1 MSTTS
6 PVNVDERRIVSETS
20 YRIGYSFISF
30 GLLLVVMYRSFMNN
44 ESPWDLLGLVVGS
57 GIVCAAYQWHHKVLS
72 LNARSVATILLTF
85 VLSAVIAALIV
96 WLR

>member
-6 PVNVDERRIVSETS
+6 QVNVDERRIVSETG

-44 ESPWDLLGLVVGS
+44 ESPWDLLGLVIGS
-57 GIVCAAYQWHHKVLS
+57 GIVCAAYQWHHKVLNV
-72 LNARSVATILLTF
+72 NARWFATIMLTF
-85 VLSAVIAALIV
+85 VLSAVIAALLV